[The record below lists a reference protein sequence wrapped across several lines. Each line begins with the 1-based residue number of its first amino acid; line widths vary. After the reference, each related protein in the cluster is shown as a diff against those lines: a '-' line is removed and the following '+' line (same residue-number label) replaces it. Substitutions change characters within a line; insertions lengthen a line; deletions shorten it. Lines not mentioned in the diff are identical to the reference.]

1 MKNYISYPISYGLNK
16 IGLPLIV
23 VDVGEDESLC
33 FLLDTGSTQNMLEYK
48 VIQYF
53 ARDITLL
60 GETTIMGMEG
70 IRKKV
75 LTLMFSFKIQDK
87 EYNTEFCM
95 FEEKESFLSMQ
106 EDLGSPVHG
115 ILGSTFFIENKWI
128 IDYDKMKVY
137 YKE

>member
-75 LTLMFSFKIQDK
+75 LTLMFSFNVQGK

-95 FEEKESFLSMQ
+95 FEENQSFLSMQ
-106 EDLGSPVHG
+106 ENLGSPVHG
-115 ILGSTFFIENKWI
+115 ILGSNFFIENKWI
-128 IDYDKMKVY
+128 IDYHKMEVF

>member
-1 MKNYISYPISYGLNK
+1 MTKCILHPISYGLNK

-53 ARDITLL
+53 AKDIELV

-70 IRKKV
+70 IAKKS
-75 LTLMFSFKIQDK
+75 LTLMFNFKIQDK

-106 EDLGSPVHG
+106 ENLGSPVHG
-115 ILGSTFFIENKWI
+115 ILGSNFFIENKWI
-128 IDYDKMKVY
+128 IDYNKMVVY
-137 YKE
+137 YKD

>member
-1 MKNYISYPISYGLNK
+1 MKEYIEHPISYGLNK

-23 VDVGEDESLC
+23 IDVGKEESLC

-53 ARDITLL
+53 AKDITLL

-75 LTLMFSFKIQDK
+75 LTLMFSFKIQSK

-106 EDLGSPVHG
+106 EDLGTPVHG
-115 ILGSTFFIENKWI
+115 ILGSNFFIENKWI
-128 IDYDKMKVY
+128 IDYHKMKVY
-137 YKE
+137 HKR